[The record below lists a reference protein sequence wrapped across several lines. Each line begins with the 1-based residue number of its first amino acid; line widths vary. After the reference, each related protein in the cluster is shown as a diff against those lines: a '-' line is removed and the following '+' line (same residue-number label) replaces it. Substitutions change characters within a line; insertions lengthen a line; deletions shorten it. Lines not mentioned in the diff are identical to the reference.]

1 MTGNYS
7 PTPPPPF
14 HRCRRLGACNKGRDP
29 VRKGTGADGDG
40 VVVGVSMSGNGGN
53 VIGDELERDGT
64 KKGPVLRRVGGNRPR
79 GVQLQGEPLER
90 NLVSV
95 GY

>member
-1 MTGNYS
+1 
-7 PTPPPPF
+7 
-14 HRCRRLGACNKGRDP
+14 
-29 VRKGTGADGDG
+29 
-40 VVVGVSMSGNGGN
+40 MSGNGGK

-64 KKGPVLRRVGGNRPR
+64 KKRPVLRRVGGNRPR
-79 GVQLQGEPLER
+79 GVRLGGEPLER

>member
-1 MTGNYS
+1 
-7 PTPPPPF
+7 
-14 HRCRRLGACNKGRDP
+14 
-29 VRKGTGADGDG
+29 
-40 VVVGVSMSGNGGN
+40 MSGNDGN
-53 VIGDELERDGT
+53 VIGDELDRDGT

-79 GVQLQGEPLER
+79 GVRLRGETLER

>member
-1 MTGNYS
+1 
-7 PTPPPPF
+7 
-14 HRCRRLGACNKGRDP
+14 
-29 VRKGTGADGDG
+29 
-40 VVVGVSMSGNGGN
+40 MSGNGGN

-79 GVQLQGEPLER
+79 GVRLRGEPLER